1 MLLLRKLNRSQN
13 KDISEAERKIAGMM
27 MKKREDTRVQK
38 EQALIR
44 ELEIYRENGC
54 IICLNGRPS
63 APQRVISACLREK
76 SSYMRDFVSD
86 DQMRIR
92 KVDFIEI
99 TEKE

>member
-1 MLLLRKLNRSQN
+1 
-13 KDISEAERKIAGMM
+13 MM
-27 MKKREDTRVQK
+27 RMKKEKSRIQT

-44 ELEIYRENGC
+44 ELEEYRKNGC

-63 APQRVISACLREK
+63 APERVISACLREE

-86 DQMRIR
+86 DQSRIR

-99 TEKE
+99 TKNE